1 MTSSVIERSEHVQLQ
16 VGYSLRFAHYTTA
29 VSNQFSGEPPEFPVV
44 SVKSGQVY
52 EKRLIIKYINDNG
65 KEPTTD
71 EPLSLDDLVDLK
83 TSPKTVKPRP
93 PTLTSIPS
101 LLSVFQNEWDSL
113 MLETFTLKQQYQQ
126 VRQELSHALYQHDA
140 ACRVIAR
147 LVKERDSA
155 REALVNVQAH
165 LGVAP
170 SADAAVPEQDATME
184 VDAEAGGLPA
194 DVVEKMTQTSTELS
208 KGRKKRKP
216 PTEGYTSSD
225 SIKEFSQVSSIPS
238 LHASRP
244 PGISSLDL
252 DHTRGLVLTGGNDK
266 HVLIY
271 NRDEDKTVATLK
283 GHTKKVNAVAW
294 RGRTDGDHDVALSA
308 GADKTVRIWAPSEK
322 GHSLAHSIQCHTGEV
337 TGVTVHPS
345 LDYFASASHD
355 STWAFHDI
363 ETGKTYVQKSD
374 PESQSGYT
382 SVQFHPDGM
391 ILGTGMESVVRI
403 WDVKGQQNIATFPSH
418 TGKVRAMAFSEN
430 G

>member
-1 MTSSVIERSEHVQLQ
+1 MFCAI
-16 VGYSLRFAHYTTA
+16 
-29 VSNQFSGEPPEFPVV
+29 SGEPPEFPVV

-155 REALVNVQAH
+155 REYVFPRAH

-184 VDAEAGGLPA
+184 HRVRISPFPFHLLI
-194 DVVEKMTQTSTELS
+194 STYLTCAPTHRRPTLLFDRLS

-374 PESQSGYT
+374 PESQSGWRGELCGVMFVGGILVYGYT

-430 G
+430 